1 MMKTPKPTDKKTYV
15 HEKVVADPVAGKKLI
30 KKIRGNVKKTIK
42 RRPKMGLEWVLWEMY
57 KMLLIA
63 CVASTEATGCTNRP
77 NSESSPPE
85 PESPPLR

>member
-1 MMKTPKPTDKKTYV
+1 MKTLSQPIRRLMF

-30 KKIRGNVKKTIK
+30 KKIRGKRRQSK

-63 CVASTEATGCTNRP
+63 RVASTEATGCTNRP